1 MEIAKTILLNKKEDI
16 CIFNSYP
23 LGTMFLYKDNIT
35 EKTYF
40 ALYNL
45 ENVEPEWGEFCDP
58 NDSFV
63 IDKLS
68 KEIIDL
74 KNKINELEYR
84 VYQLE
89 NV

>member
-1 MEIAKTILLNKKEDI
+1 MEITKTILLSKKEDI
-16 CIFNSYP
+16 CIFYSYP

-45 ENVEPEWGEFCDP
+45 ENVEPEWVEFCEP
-58 NDSFV
+58 NE

-68 KEIIDL
+68 EEIIDL

-89 NV
+89 NR